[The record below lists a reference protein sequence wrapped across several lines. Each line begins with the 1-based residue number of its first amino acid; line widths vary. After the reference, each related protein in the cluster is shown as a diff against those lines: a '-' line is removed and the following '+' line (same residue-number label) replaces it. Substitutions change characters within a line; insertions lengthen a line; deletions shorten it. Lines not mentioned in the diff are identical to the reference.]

1 VFRWWERTPQ
11 RGDPDL
17 APIDEAVI
25 RAVGG

>member
-1 VFRWWERTPQ
+1 VFRWWERTPE
-11 RGDPDL
+11 RGDLDL